1 MKTDSAMNNDLTESL
16 FVRVGGLLGFLIV
29 ALAFVVNFVL
39 IRPPAEG
46 AAALVQ
52 PKAYISD
59 QAGRMAIA
67 NGLRNLIF
75 FCVPFWAAALFT
87 FTRRSATLASNPWG
101 MVGLLGAV
109 AVMAM
114 GTIANGI
121 QTVIFL
127 NYGGV
132 SEQRDVFLALWAVT
146 HVLFSAAPVGT
157 AAMVTGFSL
166 AGWRSGALPTW
177 LVALGFIF
185 AAATIISCV
194 GIVSAM
200 TGGWAAKV
208 MSMFIPLSLVWLLS
222 TSVLMVRRP
231 SA

>member
-1 MKTDSAMNNDLTESL
+1 MRDRLTESSL
-16 FVRVGGLLGFLIV
+16 FVRVGGLLGLLMVVLAFIVNFIFIKPPVDGAV
-29 ALAFVVNFVL
+29 ALTEL
-39 IRPPAEG
+39 
-46 AAALVQ
+46 
-52 PKAYISD
+52 KSYISE
-59 QAGRMAIA
+59 QAGRMAVA
-67 NGLRNLIF
+67 NGMRNLIF

-87 FTRRSATLASNPWG
+87 FTRRNEPLASNPWG

-132 SEQRDVFLALWAVT
+132 SEQRDIFLALWAVT
-146 HVLFSAAPVGT
+146 RVLFTVAPVAS
-157 AAMVTGFSL
+157 AAMVSGFSL
-166 AGWRSGALPTW
+166 AGWRSGALPKW
-177 LVALGFIF
+177 LIALGLIF
-185 AAATIISCV
+185 AAATIIACV

-208 MSMFIPLSLVWLLS
+208 MSMFIPLSLVWMLS
-222 TSVLMVRRP
+222 TSVMMVRRP
-231 SA
+231 AE

>member
-75 FCVPFWAAALFT
+75 FC
-87 FTRRSATLASNPWG
+87 
-101 MVGLLGAV
+101 
-109 AVMAM
+109 
-114 GTIANGI
+114 
-121 QTVIFL
+121 
-127 NYGGV
+127 V